1 MRTRHLTW
9 SIKENDLIFC
19 EKYDY
24 PPNSN
29 KTSTLEVTK
38 FKFWVRELNSQSES
52 PVEMNISDCIGFRT
66 AKRTHEYETW
76 VGIEKMT
83 EHFVD
88 STLEI
93 LRDKKI
99 DNLLNI

>member
-1 MRTRHLTW
+1 MRTKNLTW
-9 SIKENDLIFC
+9 SLRENDLIFC
-19 EKYDY
+19 EKYEY
-24 PPNSN
+24 PPYSN
-29 KTSTLEVTK
+29 KDSTLEVTK
-38 FKFWVRELNSQSES
+38 IKFWVRELNSQSES
-52 PVEMNISDCIGFRT
+52 PVEMNITDCIGFRT
-66 AKRTHEYETW
+66 GYETW
-76 VGIEKMT
+76 AGIEKMT